1 MFDTYDIETIAPGY
15 GCVLRGRD
23 VVARHYKMLDEFLK
37 ACDKSV
43 AVSRYVTRD
52 EER

>member
-1 MFDTYDIETIAPGY
+1 
-15 GCVLRGRD
+15 
-23 VVARHYKMLDEFLK
+23 MLDDFLK

>member
-1 MFDTYDIETIAPGY
+1 
-15 GCVLRGRD
+15 
-23 VVARHYKMLDEFLK
+23 MLDEFLK

-43 AVSRYVTRD
+43 ATSRYVDRE

>member
-1 MFDTYDIETIAPGY
+1 
-15 GCVLRGRD
+15 
-23 VVARHYKMLDEFLK
+23 MLDEFLK